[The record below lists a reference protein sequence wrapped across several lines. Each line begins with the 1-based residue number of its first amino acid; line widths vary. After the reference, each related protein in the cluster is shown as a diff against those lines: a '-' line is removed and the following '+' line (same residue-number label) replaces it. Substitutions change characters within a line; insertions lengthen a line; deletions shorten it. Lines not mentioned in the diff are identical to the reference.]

1 MQNDKFTFDVFEVNL
16 QTEELWRGT
25 HKVRCQR
32 QPFRVLRTLLE
43 RPGEVVSRE
52 ELQQAIW
59 GIDSPADA
67 DHSLGIAINKLRE
80 SLGDSAESPRF
91 IETLS
96 RRGYR
101 FVAPVTASQDL
112 NSLALP
118 EGPIVTIES
127 AAGPASLDSGIVA
140 EPALHIFPNGNIK
153 SMPIKDS
160 LLLLFGLLALLVLG
174 SIACFALLH
183 LTRSGATPRRID
195 QLTHNN
201 SIFPGVP
208 EMESFPVLVS
218 DGSRLYSSVLDNG
231 QTEIALIDAATGEM
245 QRLELPS
252 EIVNPTLGD
261 ISPDGSRLLI
271 RSHLSSDSEEPVWV
285 APRNG
290 GSALRVGRILAHDA
304 AWMPD
309 GQSILYAD
317 GNNLD
322 VVRIADGV
330 TTHLTVLPGRA
341 IWMRWSPD
349 GKLLRFT
356 MVDPLSHTSSLWQ
369 IANGGKPQPILSGW
383 TSPAAECCGMWAPDG
398 RSYVFQSLHDGS
410 SDLWRLRDKSTL
422 RPEKLTNGP
431 LRFVAPI
438 VGRDS
443 DRVYVV
449 GLDVRSEL
457 QRFDQAQ
464 QHFVAERDFLSEA
477 SRVSYSRDRQWVAW
491 IDEAQHLWRG
501 RAVDGTE
508 KIQLTPDN
516 LRVFL
521 AQWSPD
527 GHHLLAMARESGRSW
542 QIFLVDAEGG
552 ASVLLHENR
561 NQADPTWS
569 GDGKQIAFGRTT
581 DLMGREDGTKQIEV
595 LDLATRKNSV
605 LPGSD
610 GLFSPRWSP
619 DGHWIAALTLGEQ
632 RLMLYNV
639 ATHTWRQLNDVRA
652 ADPVWTADSSA
663 LYIHAAFSK
672 PQTIQRITVPT
683 GNSSVV
689 VTLANPLIS
698 DNADYVFVGITR
710 DDSPLV
716 RIRTSTGNLYTLLLD
731 R

>member
-1 MQNDKFTFDVFEVNL
+1 
-16 QTEELWRGT
+16 
-25 HKVRCQR
+25 
-32 QPFRVLRTLLE
+32 
-43 RPGEVVSRE
+43 
-52 ELQQAIW
+52 
-59 GIDSPADA
+59 
-67 DHSLGIAINKLRE
+67 
-80 SLGDSAESPRF
+80 
-91 IETLS
+91 
-96 RRGYR
+96 
-101 FVAPVTASQDL
+101 
-112 NSLALP
+112 
-118 EGPIVTIES
+118 
-127 AAGPASLDSGIVA
+127 
-140 EPALHIFPNGNIK
+140 
-153 SMPIKDS
+153 
-160 LLLLFGLLALLVLG
+160 LALLVFGGIAGFVLVRSTGG
-174 SIACFALLH
+174 SI
-183 LTRSGATPRRID
+183 TPRRID

-218 DGSRLYSSVLDNG
+218 DGNRLYSSVLDNG
-231 QTEIALIDAATGEM
+231 QTEIASIDAATGEM

-252 EIVNPTLGD
+252 EIVNPTIGD
-261 ISPDGSRLLI
+261 ISPDGSRLLV

-285 APRNG
+285 VPRNG
-290 GSALRVGRILAHDA
+290 GSALRVGKVLAHDA

-322 VVRIADGV
+322 VIRIADGS

-356 MVDPLSHTSSLWQ
+356 VVDPLSHTSSLWQ
-369 IANGGKPQPILSGW
+369 INNRGKPQPILSGW

-398 RSYVFQSLHDGS
+398 RSYVFQSSHDGS
-410 SDLWRLRDKSTL
+410 SDLWRLRNKSTF

-431 LRFVAPI
+431 LRSAAPI

-443 DRVYVV
+443 DRIYFV

-457 QRFDQAQ
+457 QRFDQSQ
-464 QHFVAERDFLSEA
+464 QRFVAERDFLSEA

-491 IDEAQHLWRG
+491 IDGAQHLWRG
-501 RAVDGTE
+501 RAADGTE
-508 KIQLTPDN
+508 KVQLTPDT

-552 ASVLLHENR
+552 SSVLLHENR
-561 NQADPTWS
+561 NEADPTWS
-569 GDGKQIAFGRTT
+569 GDGKQVAFGRTT
-581 DLMGREDGTKQIEV
+581 DLMGREDGPKQIEV
-595 LDLATRKNSV
+595 LDLATGKSSV

-619 DGHWIAALTLGEQ
+619 DGRWIAALTLGEQ

-639 ATHTWRQLNDVRA
+639 ATRTWRRMDDIRA

-663 LYIHAAFSK
+663 LYIHAAFGK

-683 GNSSVV
+683 GSSSVV
-689 VTLANPLIS
+689 VTLTNPLIS
-698 DNADYVFVGITR
+698 DNVDYVFVGITR

-716 RIRTSTGNLYTLLLD
+716 RVRTSTGNLYTLLLG